1 MNGPFKIFRL
11 FKIFETPKKGMEAT
25 IKRIKYQEKQTLGEF
40 TLFKDGHEIFNCKT
54 LELPDLDNAF
64 QKSHIPK
71 GTYKVVPRTSIKF
84 KNHFHILD
92 VPNRTYILIH
102 AGNYYTD
109 ILGCILVG
117 DSFAYINKDS
127 YLDVTNSVKT
137 LKRLLELSPK
147 GFKLTIK

>member
-1 MNGPFKIFRL
+1 MYGPFRNYKI
-11 FKIFETPKKGMEAT
+11 FKIFEMPKKGMEAT
-25 IKRIKYQEKQTLGEF
+25 IKRIKYEEKQTLGEF
-40 TLFKDGHEIFNCKT
+40 TLFKDGKEIFNCKT

-71 GTYKVVPRTSIKF
+71 GTYKVIPRTSVRF

-92 VPNRTYILIH
+92 VPDRTHILIH

-117 DSFAYINKDS
+117 ENFAYINKDE
-127 YLDVTNSVKT
+127 YLDVTTSFKT
-137 LKRLLELSPK
+137 LKKILELAPK